1 MLRIMQVA
9 YTDERGDYRLFLAAP
24 CRYNVAA
31 EVNDPHDEPV
41 PIPSRRRAG
50 SDEAAAPALTGR
62 QPPVIVTPSIV

>member
-1 MLRIMQVA
+1 MTTAVAVSQRMEFLRSTGAMWPQKSTI
-9 YTDERGDYRLFLAAP
+9 R
-24 CRYNVAA
+24 N
-31 EVNDPHDEPV
+31 DEPV